1 MAKLWLTYSLI
12 RIKGIGD
19 RYKNFALYKRDDNEF
34 KLAYFSADFVEKSKE
49 NLILYM
55 LSKLFE
61 LSYQAGWRG
70 NNWEN
75 APPNFYNNSVE

>member
-12 RIKGIGD
+12 RTKGIGD
-19 RYKNFALYKRDDNEF
+19 RYQNFALYKRDDNEF

-61 LSYQAGWRG
+61 LSYQAG
-70 NNWEN
+70 
-75 APPNFYNNSVE
+75 